1 MSDPFAE
8 IIDLLNLVPEGDE
21 DAVAAVRRH
30 DAELT
35 KPPGSLGQL
44 ERLVEWLA
52 RWQGKGKPTL
62 DNPMVTIFAGNHGVT
77 DQGVSAFPREVTAQ
91 MVANFTDGG
100 AAISQI
106 CALHDFNLRVFELA
120 LELPTGDITQTA
132 AMDDKTAAATI
143 AYGMEAIAGG
153 PDCLA
158 IGEMGIGNTTIAAAI
173 CAALYGGS
181 GADWV
186 GRGTGVTDEGLKRK
200 ADAVD
205 RALALHKDVIGNP
218 LADPRASRRPRD
230 CCDARRPRRRA
241 AQEDSRSRR
250 RLRRHL
256 GGSHRPCRQPAAIDH
271 CIFAHVS
278 AEQAHGRRSTKLGV
292 TPLLDLGMRLG
303 EGSGAALGDGAGEDR
318 AASAHPH
325 GDFRQRRGEQQGLAV
340 RYRPLRRKSQLL
352 ALLDHRGEG
361 VHDAGAREGRDHFG
375 AEAQLREQVEAALVQ
390 LHDLLHDRQAEAGAL
405 LGGLLRQR
413 ALAEG
418 AEHRL
423 DLFLGDAGPVVAH
436 RDELAAIGRAADHQ
450 LPPCPIAA

>member
-1 MSDPFAE
+1 VSDPFAE

-21 DAVAAVRRH
+21 EAVAVVRRH

-35 KPPGSLGQL
+35 KPPGSLGEL

-52 RWQGKGKPTL
+52 RWQRKGKPTL

-91 MVANFTDGG
+91 MVANFTEGG

-106 CALHDFNLRVFELA
+106 CALHEFNLRVFELA

-132 AMDDKTAAATI
+132 ALDDKTCAATI

-158 IGEMGIGNTTIAAAI
+158 IGEMGIGNTTIAAAL

-186 GRGTGVTDEGLKRK
+186 GRGTGVNDEGLRRK

-205 RALALHKDVIGNP
+205 RALALHKDALGNP
-218 LADPRASRRPRD
+218 LAIL
-230 CCDARRPRRRA
+230 AR
-241 AQEDSRSRR
+241 
-250 RLRRHL
+250 L
-256 GGSHRPCRQPAAIDH
+256 GGREIAAMLGALVAARHNKTPVLVDGFVATSAAAIAHAVNPHAIDH

-278 AEQAHGRRSTKLGV
+278 AEQAHRQALEKLGV

-303 EGSGAALGDGAGEDR
+303 EGSGAALGMVMAKT
-318 AASAHPH
+318 ALHLHTHMATFASA
-325 GDFRQRRGEQQGLAV
+325 
-340 RYRPLRRKSQLL
+340 
-352 ALLDHRGEG
+352 G
-361 VHDAGAREGRDHFG
+361 VSNKD
-375 AEAQLREQVEAALVQ
+375 
-390 LHDLLHDRQAEAGAL
+390 
-405 LGGLLRQR
+405 
-413 ALAEG
+413 
-418 AEHRL
+418 
-423 DLFLGDAGPVVAH
+423 
-436 RDELAAIGRAADHQ
+436 
-450 LPPCPIAA
+450 